1 MTVAN
6 NYAVL
11 KYEGNGSTTNFSFTW
26 PVYQSDDVVVYQ
38 NVAGVETVV
47 PDTDYSVSLTDSG
60 GVVSFNTAPA
70 VGTIIALTRSTPL
83 SQETPYKTSSG
94 FDAVVVE
101 HDFDKQV
108 MSLQEISKELEFC
121 VKTNVTSDVD
131 PDVLAAE
138 VQRVYG
144 SIDNVDAV
152 ADDISSVNAVAAD
165 LTNIDAVASDLT
177 NIDAV
182 AADLTNI
189 DAVAADLT
197 NIDAVVAD
205 LTNIDAVAADLTNI
219 DAVASDLTN
228 IDAVAS
234 DLTNIDAVAADLANI
249 DAAST
254 YANNANV
261 WAEGTDEQVAVLG
274 GEHSAEEWAKI
285 ASISAGISRNIGEIV
300 YSTIPLTDSALH
312 LLDGSLISGSG
323 IYSDFVDYIAD
334 LYDGGTASNCFCS
347 EADWQSSVT
356 SYGVCGK
363 FVYDDVNNTVRLP
376 KITGFVE
383 AAADATSLGNL
394 TEAGLPNITGS
405 FSATDIQGAQHDY
418 TGTGCFENNANGSA
432 PYAGGGGNPNTYRL
446 IDIDAS
452 RSSDVYGNSNTVQPQ
467 AIKVLYYIVMAT
479 TTKTDIQVDIDEI
492 ATDLNGKVD
501 IDLSNAVPTLVFAAL
516 LNTAGIRTVIETY
529 TSGTSW
535 YRIWSDG
542 WCEQGGVL
550 DKGSASISTE
560 NIILLKPYKDTDYNV
575 VLTLAIAS
583 SGSAYTPLLIVP
595 LSTTQFSCGM
605 TGTQWRYM
613 YWRACGYI
621 TLGENS

>member
-6 NYAVL
+6 NYAVQS
-11 KYEGNGSTTNFSFTW
+11 YTGNGSTTSFSFSW

-38 NVAGVETVV
+38 NVSGVESIVPSSAYSVTVGTSGGTVV
-47 PDTDYSVSLTDSG
+47 
-60 GVVSFNTAPA
+60 FNEAPA
-70 VGTIIALTRSTPL
+70 NGVKIAITRQTPL

-101 HDFDKQV
+101 QDFDKQV
-108 MSLQEISKELEFC
+108 MRLQEMSKEIDRC
-121 VKTNVTSDVD
+121 IKIGVTSDVD
-131 PDVLAAE
+131 PDEL
-138 VQRVYG
+138 VQQVERVYN
-144 SIDNVDAV
+144 SIDNVDTV
-152 ADDISSVNAVAAD
+152 ADNITKVDAVGDNIVNVNAVAGD
-165 LTNIDAVASDLT
+165 LD
-177 NIDAV
+177 
-182 AADLTNI
+182 
-189 DAVAADLT
+189 
-197 NIDAVVAD
+197 
-205 LTNIDAVAADLTNI
+205 
-219 DAVASDLTN
+219 
-228 IDAVAS
+228 
-234 DLTNIDAVAADLANI
+234 NI
-249 DAAST
+249 DAAPTHAAHSEIWAEGT
-254 YANNANV
+254 DEQVEELGGQHSAEEWARHSEI
-261 WAEGTDEQVAVLG
+261 WAEGTDEQVALLG

-405 FSATDIQGAQHDY
+405 FSATDIQGVQHDY
-418 TGTGCFENNANGSA
+418 TGTGCFENNANGTA
-432 PYAGGGGNPNTYRL
+432 PYGGGGGNPNTYRL

-492 ATDLNGKVD
+492 AADLNGKVD
-501 IDLSNAVPTLVFAAL
+501 VDLANAVPAFNFAL
-516 LNTAGIRTVIETY
+516 SLNAVGIRTVVETY
-529 TSGTSW
+529 VNGTSW

-575 VLTLAIAS
+575 VLTLASAS
-583 SGSAYTPLLIVP
+583 SGNAYTPLLIVP